1 MPSHTHRLGPPS
13 TEPRNERSVDDEANN
28 LYILREKAAH
38 IAKAARSATIA
49 NILAPLLCIPAFGD
63 EVTPLHLNI
72 WLVYMFVVVTVRTW
86 IVYKL
91 EFKSENILD
100 PQRDLK
106 MISFAMGIV
115 GFGWGL
121 GWVLMAPDLEMVN
134 RMIYVYMITAAMVGG
149 MFAYSVNKV
158 TFYAFTLPIMIP
170 SLSTALWSM
179 DIFPWTFSVGLAT
192 FYIVVLSISK
202 SFSKTFE
209 DSVRLRFR
217 NERLYQELA
226 NERDQSIAANVAKSK
241 FIAVA
246 SHDLRQPMHAV
257 NVYLDIVDVDNFPE
271 QDKLLLSKI
280 KNSITSLNSMFD
292 ALLNISKLDAHVT
305 PINNRIF
312 SLQELANTLRDLNET
327 RAKNKGLVFKI
338 SCLDLNVCGDKLLIQ
353 QIVGNLISNAIQYT
367 ETGSIEVRLFTQN
380 ECLSVEVVDTGCGVD
395 DSEQQRVFDEFYRAD
410 RTRSLHDGLGLGL
423 SIVQR
428 LCSLIGASVY
438 LVSKLG
444 EGSKFVVTTPY
455 LVSSNNESIEIVETS
470 LKPLHTSRMLQGKY
484 IGVIEDNPI
493 IIDAYRQ
500 TLASEGAYVYV
511 LSESE
516 SELDAQLES
525 INRID
530 CILSDYRLSQ
540 STGDVL
546 IQKIRENYNEEIP
559 AIIVTAD
566 TSPSHFNLFAKLNVQ
581 VLHKPVS
588 FQEVAQT
595 IQKLVRVNSNMR

>member
-1 MPSHTHRLGPPS
+1 MP
-13 TEPRNERSVDDEANN
+13 DDSKDAREDRVQSNN
-28 LYILREKAAH
+28 FYLLREKASH
-38 IAKAARSATIA
+38 ITKAARSATIA
-49 NILAPLLCIPAFGD
+49 NVLAPLLCIPAFKD
-63 EVTPLHLNI
+63 EVKPMHLGI
-72 WLVYMFVVVTVRTW
+72 WLTYMFVVVVVRTW
-86 IVYKL
+86 IVFKL
-91 EFKSENILD
+91 KFKSEEIIN
-100 PQRDLK
+100 PQQNLTRMTLTLG
-106 MISFAMGIV
+106 SMGI
-115 GFGWGL
+115 GWGM
-121 GWVLMAPDLEMVN
+121 GWVLMAPDLLMIN
-134 RMIYVYMITAAMVGG
+134 RVIYVYMITAALMGS
-149 MFAYSVNKV
+149 MFAYSVHKP

-170 SLSTALWSM
+170 SLTTTLWSV
-179 DIFPWTFSVGLAT
+179 DLFPWTFSVGMAT
-192 FYIVVLSISK
+192 VYIVVLGISK
-202 SFSKTFE
+202 SFSQTFE

-217 NERLYQELA
+217 NESLYQELA

-257 NVYLDIVDVDNFPE
+257 NVYLDIVNANNFPE
-271 QDKLLLSKI
+271 QEKLLLTKI
-280 KNSITSLNSMFD
+280 KSSVTSLNSMFD
-292 ALLNISKLDAHVT
+292 SLLNISKLDAHVT
-305 PINNRIF
+305 PINNRVF
-312 SLQELANTLRDLNET
+312 ALQDFANTLRDLYET
-327 RAKNKGLVFKI
+327 RAKNKGLIFKV
-338 SCLDLNVCGDKLLIQ
+338 SSLDLNVCGDKLLLQ

-367 ETGSIEVRLFTQN
+367 ETGTVEIKFITQN
-380 ECLSVEVVDTGCGVD
+380 DRLTVEIVDTGCGVD
-395 DSEQQRVFDEFYRAD
+395 DSEQQHIFGEFYRAD

-428 LCSLIGASVY
+428 LCSLIGADMY
-438 LVSKLG
+438 LLSTLG

-455 LVSSNNESIEIVETS
+455 FASSSDESFEVAEAS
-470 LKPLHTSRMLQGKY
+470 SAPLNTHRILQGKY

-511 LSESE
+511 LSEF
-516 SELDAQLES
+516 ELDAQLES

-588 FQEVAQT
+588 FQEVAQA
-595 IQKLVRVNSNMR
+595 IRKLVEVK

>member
-1 MPSHTHRLGPPS
+1 MP
-13 TEPRNERSVDDEANN
+13 DDRKYARADDVQSNHFY
-28 LYILREKAAH
+28 LLREQASH
-38 IAKAARSATIA
+38 ITKAARSATIA
-49 NILAPLLCIPAFGD
+49 NVLAPLLCIPAFKD
-63 EVTPLHLNI
+63 EVRPMHLGI
-72 WLVYMFVVVTVRTW
+72 WLAYMLVVVVVRTW

-91 EFKSENILD
+91 KFKAEEIIN
-100 PQRDLK
+100 PQQNLT
-106 MISFAMGIV
+106 MMTVAMGSMGV
-115 GFGWGL
+115 GWGM
-121 GWVLMAPDLEMVN
+121 GWVLMAPDLMLIN
-134 RMIYVYMITAAMVGG
+134 RVIYVYMLTVALMGS
-149 MFAYSVNKV
+149 MFAYSVHKP

-170 SLSTALWSM
+170 SLTTALWSV
-179 DIFPWTFSVGLAT
+179 DIFPWTFSVGMSTVYL
-192 FYIVVLSISK
+192 VVLGISK
-202 SFSKTFE
+202 SFSQTFE

-257 NVYLDIVDVDNFPE
+257 NVYLDIVKADHFPE
-271 QDKLLLSKI
+271 QDKLLLAKI
-280 KNSITSLNSMFD
+280 KSSVTSLNSMFD
-292 ALLNISKLDAHVT
+292 SLLNISKLDAHVT
-305 PINNRIF
+305 PINNRLF
-312 SLQELANTLRDLNET
+312 ALRDLANTLRDLYEA
-327 RAKNKGLVFKI
+327 RSKKKGLSFNI
-338 SCLDLNVCGDKLLIQ
+338 SYLDLNVFGDKLLLQ

-367 ETGSIEVRLFTQN
+367 EAGSIEVNLFMKN
-380 ECLSVEVVDTGCGVD
+380 ECLAVEVVDTGCGVE
-395 DSEQQRVFDEFYRAD
+395 DSEQQKIFGEFYRAD

-428 LCSLIGASVY
+428 LCSLIGADVH
-438 LVSKLG
+438 LISKLG

-455 LVSSNNESIEIVETS
+455 AAAASDKSLAISEAS
-470 LKPLHTSRMLQGKY
+470 LKPLQAHRILQGKY

-511 LSESE
+511 LSEFE
-516 SELDAQLES
+516 AELNAQLEG

-540 STGDVL
+540 TTGDVL
-546 IQKIRENYNEEIP
+546 IQIIRENYNEDIP
-559 AIIVTAD
+559 ALIVTAD

-588 FQEVAQT
+588 FQEVAQS
-595 IQKLVRVNSNMR
+595 IRRLVEVS

>member
-1 MPSHTHRLGPPS
+1 MSNNATLLNS
-13 TEPRNERSVDDEANN
+13 ASVEENN
-28 LYILREKAAH
+28 LYLLREKATH
-38 IAKAARSATIA
+38 ITKAARSATLA

-63 EVTPLHLNI
+63 EVNPTHLGI
-72 WLVYMFVVVTVRTW
+72 WLAYMFIVVIARTW
-86 IVYKL
+86 IVFNL
-91 EFKSENILD
+91 EHKTENIIN
-100 PQRDLK
+100 PQRDLR
-106 MISFAMGIV
+106 MMSFAVGIV
-115 GFGWGL
+115 GLGWGL
-121 GWVLMAPDLEMVN
+121 GWVLMAPDLQMVN
-134 RMIYVYMITAAMVGG
+134 RMIYVYMITAAMIAG
-149 MFAYSVNKV
+149 MFAYSVNKP

-170 SLSTALWSM
+170 SLSSALWSM

-192 FYIVVLSISK
+192 LYIVVLSIAK
-202 SFSKTFE
+202 NFSSTFE

-257 NVYLDIVDVDNFPE
+257 NVYLDIVDVDKFPE
-271 QDKLLLSKI
+271 QEKLLLGKI

-292 ALLNISKLDAHVT
+292 SLLNISKLDAHVT

-327 RAKNKGLVFKI
+327 RAKNKGLIFNI
-338 SCLDLNVCGDKLLIQ
+338 TYLDLDVCGDKLLLQ

-367 ETGSIEVRLFTQN
+367 EAGTVDVKLITQNGCLVIEVID
-380 ECLSVEVVDTGCGVD
+380 SGCGVD
-395 DSEQQRVFDEFYRAD
+395 ESEQQHIFYEFYRAD

-428 LCSLIGASVY
+428 LCGLIGADVHLFSQ
-438 LVSKLG
+438 SG
-444 EGSKFVVTTPY
+444 QGSRFVVATPY
-455 LVSSNNESIEIVETS
+455 LASTSDESTALTESPV
-470 LKPLHTSRMLQGKY
+470 KPQQSHRILQGKY
-484 IGVIEDNPI
+484 IAVVEDNPI
-493 IIDAYRQ
+493 IVDAYKQ
-500 TLASEGAYVYV
+500 TLANEGAYVHV

-516 SELDAQLES
+516 SELELQLES
-525 INRID
+525 IDRID

-559 AIIVTAD
+559 AIIVTGD
-566 TSPSHFNLFAKLNVQ
+566 TSPSHFKLFAKLNVQ

-588 FQEVAQT
+588 FQEVAQV
-595 IQKLVRVNSNMR
+595 IKKLVETK

>member
-1 MPSHTHRLGPPS
+1 MP
-13 TEPRNERSVDDEANN
+13 DDSKDAREDRVQSNN
-28 LYILREKAAH
+28 FYLLREKASH
-38 IAKAARSATIA
+38 ITKAARSATIA
-49 NILAPLLCIPAFGD
+49 NVLAPLLCIPAFKD
-63 EVTPLHLNI
+63 EVKPMHLGI
-72 WLVYMFVVVTVRTW
+72 WLTYMFVVVVVRTW
-86 IVYKL
+86 IVFKL
-91 EFKSENILD
+91 KFKSEEIIN
-100 PQRDLK
+100 PQQNLTRMTLTLG
-106 MISFAMGIV
+106 SMGI
-115 GFGWGL
+115 GWGM
-121 GWVLMAPDLEMVN
+121 GWVLMAPDLLMIN
-134 RMIYVYMITAAMVGG
+134 RVIYVYMITAALMGS
-149 MFAYSVNKV
+149 MFAYSVHKP

-170 SLSTALWSM
+170 SLTTTLWSV
-179 DIFPWTFSVGLAT
+179 DLFPWTFSVGMAT
-192 FYIVVLSISK
+192 VYIVVLGISK
-202 SFSKTFE
+202 SFSQTFE

-217 NERLYQELA
+217 NESLYQELA

-241 FIAVA
+241 FIAIA

-257 NVYLDIVDVDNFPE
+257 NVYLDIVNANNFPE
-271 QDKLLLSKI
+271 QEKLLLTKI
-280 KNSITSLNSMFD
+280 KSSVTSLNSMFD
-292 ALLNISKLDAHVT
+292 SLLNISKLDAHVT
-305 PINNRIF
+305 PINNRVF
-312 SLQELANTLRDLNET
+312 ALHDFANTLRDLYET
-327 RAKNKGLVFKI
+327 RAKNKGLIFKV
-338 SCLDLNVCGDKLLIQ
+338 SSLDLNVCGDKLLLQ

-367 ETGSIEVRLFTQN
+367 ETGTVEIKFITQN
-380 ECLSVEVVDTGCGVD
+380 DRLTVEVVDTGCGVD
-395 DSEQQRVFDEFYRAD
+395 DSEQQHIFGEFYRAD

-428 LCSLIGASVY
+428 LCSLIGADMY
-438 LVSKLG
+438 LLSTLG

-455 LVSSNNESIEIVETS
+455 FASSSDESFEVAEAS
-470 LKPLHTSRMLQGKY
+470 SAPLNTHRILQGKY

-511 LSESE
+511 LSEF
-516 SELDAQLES
+516 ELDAQLES

-588 FQEVAQT
+588 FQEVAQA
-595 IQKLVRVNSNMR
+595 IRKLVEVK

>member
-1 MPSHTHRLGPPS
+1 MP
-13 TEPRNERSVDDEANN
+13 DDSKDAREDRVQSNN
-28 LYILREKAAH
+28 FYLLREKASH
-38 IAKAARSATIA
+38 ITKAARSATIA
-49 NILAPLLCIPAFGD
+49 NVLAPLLCIPAFKD
-63 EVTPLHLNI
+63 EVKPMHLGI
-72 WLVYMFVVVTVRTW
+72 WLTYMFVVVVVRTW
-86 IVYKL
+86 IVFKL
-91 EFKSENILD
+91 KFKSEEIIN
-100 PQRDLK
+100 PQQNLTRMTLTLG
-106 MISFAMGIV
+106 SMGI
-115 GFGWGL
+115 GWGM
-121 GWVLMAPDLEMVN
+121 GWVLMAPDLLMIN
-134 RMIYVYMITAAMVGG
+134 RVIYVYMITAALMGS
-149 MFAYSVNKV
+149 MFAYSVHKP

-170 SLSTALWSM
+170 SLTTTLWSV
-179 DIFPWTFSVGLAT
+179 DLFPWTFSVGMAT
-192 FYIVVLSISK
+192 VYIVVLGISK
-202 SFSKTFE
+202 SFSQTFE

-217 NERLYQELA
+217 NESLYQELA

-257 NVYLDIVDVDNFPE
+257 NVYLDIVNANNFPE
-271 QDKLLLSKI
+271 QEKLLLTKI
-280 KNSITSLNSMFD
+280 KSSVTSLNSMFD
-292 ALLNISKLDAHVT
+292 SLLNISKLDAHVT
-305 PINNRIF
+305 PINNRVF
-312 SLQELANTLRDLNET
+312 ALQDFANTLRDLYET
-327 RAKNKGLVFKI
+327 RAKNKGLIFKV
-338 SCLDLNVCGDKLLIQ
+338 SSLDLNVCGDKLLLQ

-367 ETGSIEVRLFTQN
+367 ETGTVEIKFITQN
-380 ECLSVEVVDTGCGVD
+380 DRLTVEVVDTGCGVD
-395 DSEQQRVFDEFYRAD
+395 DSEQQHIFGEFYRAD

-428 LCSLIGASVY
+428 LCSLIGADMY
-438 LVSKLG
+438 LLSTLG

-455 LVSSNNESIEIVETS
+455 FASSSDESFEVAEAS
-470 LKPLHTSRMLQGKY
+470 SAPLNTHRILQGKY

-511 LSESE
+511 LSEF
-516 SELDAQLES
+516 ELDAQLES

-588 FQEVAQT
+588 FQEVAQA
-595 IQKLVRVNSNMR
+595 IRKLVEVK

>member
-1 MPSHTHRLGPPS
+1 MP
-13 TEPRNERSVDDEANN
+13 DDSKDAREDRVQSNN
-28 LYILREKAAH
+28 FYLLREKASH
-38 IAKAARSATIA
+38 ITKAARSATIA
-49 NILAPLLCIPAFGD
+49 NVLAPLLCIPAFKD
-63 EVTPLHLNI
+63 EVKPMHLGI
-72 WLVYMFVVVTVRTW
+72 WLTYMFVVVVVRTW
-86 IVYKL
+86 IVFKL
-91 EFKSENILD
+91 KFKSEEIIN
-100 PQRDLK
+100 PQQNLTRMTLTLG
-106 MISFAMGIV
+106 SMGI
-115 GFGWGL
+115 GWGM
-121 GWVLMAPDLEMVN
+121 GWVLMAPDLLMIN
-134 RMIYVYMITAAMVGG
+134 RVIYVYMITAALMGS
-149 MFAYSVNKV
+149 MFAYSVHKP

-170 SLSTALWSM
+170 SLTTTLWSV
-179 DIFPWTFSVGLAT
+179 DLFPWTFSVGMAT
-192 FYIVVLSISK
+192 VYIVVLGISK
-202 SFSKTFE
+202 SFSQTFE

-217 NERLYQELA
+217 NESLYQELA

-257 NVYLDIVDVDNFPE
+257 NVYLDIVNANNFPE
-271 QDKLLLSKI
+271 QEKLLLTKI
-280 KNSITSLNSMFD
+280 KSSVTSLNSMFD
-292 ALLNISKLDAHVT
+292 SLLNISKLDAHVT
-305 PINNRIF
+305 PINNRVF
-312 SLQELANTLRDLNET
+312 ALQELANTLRDLYET
-327 RAKNKGLVFKI
+327 RAKNKGLIFKV
-338 SCLDLNVCGDKLLIQ
+338 SSLDLNVCGDKLLLQ

-367 ETGSIEVRLFTQN
+367 ETGTVEIKFITQN
-380 ECLSVEVVDTGCGVD
+380 DRLTVEVVDTGCGVD
-395 DSEQQRVFDEFYRAD
+395 DSEQQHIFGEFYRAD

-428 LCSLIGASVY
+428 LCSLIGADMY
-438 LVSKLG
+438 LLSTLG

-455 LVSSNNESIEIVETS
+455 FASSSDESFEVAEAS
-470 LKPLHTSRMLQGKY
+470 SAPLNTHRILQGKY

-516 SELDAQLES
+516 SELDAQLEG

-566 TSPSHFNLFAKLNVQ
+566 TSPSHINLFAKLNVQ

-588 FQEVAQT
+588 FQEVAQA
-595 IQKLVRVNSNMR
+595 IRKLVDAT